1 MKVKKTVRNIKLTIQ
16 YDGTNY
22 HGWQVQSNGISIQQV
37 IEEVIFSIMKKKSRL
52 TTSGRTDAGVHA
64 LSQVANFK
72 TNSTLDTDKLKKG
85 LNSILPKDIVILDAQ
100 EVPLDFHAMKCAKK
114 KLYRYDI
121 NNSPFPDAFSF
132 KFTKFIPYFLNVSSM
147 KIASQHFLGTHDFS
161 AFRSSSCG
169 AQTTVRTIYKIEI
182 SQKFFNNIENRGN
195 ELSFPPCCI
204 SIEVEGNGFLKNMVR
219 NIVGTLI
226 EVGRKKLVSEDIK
239 KILASRDRK
248 NAGPTASPQ
257 GLFLVK
263 VFY

>member
-1 MKVKKTVRNIKLTIQ
+1 MRNIKFTIQ

-22 HGWQVQSNGISIQQV
+22 HGWQIQQNGISIQQV
-37 IEEVIFSIMKKKSRL
+37 IEEAIFSITKKKSRL

-72 TNSTLDTDKLKKG
+72 TSSMLDTNKLQKG

-100 EVPLDFHAMKCAKK
+100 EVPLDFHSQICAKK

-121 NNSPFPDAFSF
+121 YNSPFPDAFSF
-132 KFTKFIPYFLNVSSM
+132 KFSKLIPYFLNVSSM
-147 KIASQHFLGTHDFS
+147 KIASQYFLGTHDFS
-161 AFRSSSCG
+161 AFRSSSCE
-169 AQTTVRTIYKIEI
+169 ARTTVRTIYKIDL
-182 SQKFFNNIENRGN
+182 SQQFLGNNKNSTN
-195 ELSFPPCCI
+195 KLSFTPCRVT
-204 SIEVEGNGFLKNMVR
+204 IEVEGNGFLKNMVR

-226 EVGRKKLVSEDIK
+226 EVGREKLVPEDIK
-239 KILASRDRK
+239 KILTSRDRK
-248 NAGPTASPQ
+248 NAGPTAASH